1 MGMSYGKLW
10 YGWFMFNNSKN
21 WELYNKMYDC
31 IIIYTNIYKNIRQ
44 GKNL

>member
-10 YGWFMFNNSKN
+10 YGCFMFNNSKN